1 MPILSTIAA
10 ASVRAYGYTSRMRKL
25 VTVTL
30 TSSQTWVAPLNV
42 TSVDVTGKGGGGQ
55 PSRGFSNV
63 VGGYN
68 TYTQTTYRYTDGH
81 QETSGESYSGWSQ
94 GSKPSNYCDST
105 TVTGVPGLE
114 SFATCYRYESES
126 RELGNYT
133 PPANGSASSALGK
146 TFPGG
151 AGGAATPATYTG
163 VAVTPG
169 SSYPVVIGAAG
180 NNGGTPA
187 AAGGSVTISY
197 YQ

>member
-10 ASVRAYGYTSRMRKL
+10 ASVRAYGFTSRTRKL

-42 TSVDVTGKGGGGQ
+42 TSVDITGQGGGGQ

-63 VGGYN
+63 VAGYY
-68 TYTQTTYRYTDGH
+68 TYSQTTYRYTDGH
-81 QETSGESYSGWSQ
+81 QENGPESSSGWTQ
-94 GSKPSNYCDST
+94 GAKPANYCTSYT
-105 TVTGVPGLE
+105 ATGVPGLE
-114 SFATCYRYESES
+114 SYAVCYRYESES
-126 RELGNYT
+126 RELGNYVS
-133 PPANGSASSALGK
+133 PANGSASSALGK

-151 AGGAATPATYTG
+151 AGGPTAPATYTN

-169 SSYPVVIGAAG
+169 GSYPIVIGAAG
-180 NNGGTPA
+180 SNDGTPA